1 MNLISIASEILFI
14 WAQQVLQAMN
24 RTGLHKSQRCR
35 SGQINPIN
43 FCSLSCNHSPIL
55 AWFHNFKWLLNFL
68 LAVRDQLQL
77 ILPRSPSMA
86 MFLCWPAKY
95 CDDLGPLV
103 GPEAA
108 FQYSGPGLHHVFK
121 VWVFKEN
128 NSYYYLSNW
137 HPDQLNNQ
145 PPIIIYQSTLTSTTK
160 QKPKALLARATLT
173 SSCKS
178 SKSRCCAITNWWLW
192 SSASVQV
199 SAFESIF

>member
-1 MNLISIASEILFI
+1 MNLISIASEILFF

-77 ILPRSPSMA
+77 ILPRNPSMA
-86 MFLCWPAKY
+86 MFQCWPTKY

-128 NSYYYLSNW
+128 NSYYLSNW